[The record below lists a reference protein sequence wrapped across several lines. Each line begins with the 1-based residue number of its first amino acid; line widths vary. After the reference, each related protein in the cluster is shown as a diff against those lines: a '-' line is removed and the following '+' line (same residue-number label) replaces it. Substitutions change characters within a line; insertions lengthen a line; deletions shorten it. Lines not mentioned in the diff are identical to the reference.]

1 MNAVSNHPGNPTTCT
16 LRLFC
21 PLPPSFKN
29 HKRSGI
35 NRQTGKHTTFT
46 RADIKERME
55 QLENAILSE
64 LYSTGKTFGEGME
77 VECLRRLRMLLSGLC
92 DDSLKEIPEGSFSSE
107 LVEPA
112 QEGITIIIEE
122 LL

>member
-1 MNAVSNHPGNPTTCT
+1 MNAVSNHPGNPTSCT

-21 PLPPSFKN
+21 PLPPAFKN
-29 HKRSGI
+29 YKRSGKH
-35 NRQTGKHTTFT
+35 RKTGKHMTFT
-46 RADIKERME
+46 RDDIKERME
-55 QLENAILSE
+55 QLENAILLE

-77 VECLRRLRMLLSGLC
+77 AECMRRLRMLLSALS
-92 DDSLKEIPEGSFSSE
+92 DDSLNEIPEGSFGSE
-107 LVEPA
+107 LVEPG